1 MSRGVNQKE
10 AFMKNN
16 FKVIL
21 MFSLIFPLLFLTGCS
36 QYDNNGGFPS
46 LFGPMRYADP
56 GYVSGNFSSNIL
68 IWAKE
73 EGNGYSTEI
82 SSACINID
90 PTSTNL
96 VDYTSEPNYTYNTND
111 NGGYV
116 NFYFISAGRHML
128 KATHPDYEDITEII
142 NVPGDGM
149 QHEYT
154 IIMRSKASSNPDQ
167 PIDPDMHEVNN
178 TFYTATNID
187 AAMVWAWGE
196 VEINTQ
202 SYNFNLNAN
211 FHDTADEDWYKMSV
225 TYQNN
230 YFYNY
235 IYVTLKNIPSSS
247 NYDVEIYD
255 NNQYKLSG
263 SYTAGNAE
271 EQTYYYGYNINYNGY
286 LYIRVFRINGDP
298 TSSEYRLHIEGIR

>member
-1 MSRGVNQKE
+1 
-10 AFMKNN
+10 MKH
-16 FKVIL
+16 K
-21 MFSLIFPLLFLTGCS
+21 
-36 QYDNNGGFPS
+36 
-46 LFGPMRYADP
+46 R
-56 GYVSGNFSSNIL
+56 
-68 IWAKE
+68 
-73 EGNGYSTEI
+73 
-82 SSACINID
+82 
-90 PTSTNL
+90 
-96 VDYTSEPNYTYNTND
+96 
-111 NGGYV
+111 
-116 NFYFISAGRHML
+116 
-128 KATHPDYEDITEII
+128 DIHGKT
-142 NVPGDGM
+142 
-149 QHEYT
+149 
-154 IIMRSKASSNPDQ
+154 SSNPDQ
-167 PIDPDMHEVNN
+167 SIDPDAYETGDGWTDNDTFGSARNINDLGVNS
-178 TFYTATNID
+178 Y
-187 AAMVWAWGE
+187 GE
-196 VEINTQ
+196 VDNGTY
-202 SYNFNLNAN
+202 SKNYTLNGN